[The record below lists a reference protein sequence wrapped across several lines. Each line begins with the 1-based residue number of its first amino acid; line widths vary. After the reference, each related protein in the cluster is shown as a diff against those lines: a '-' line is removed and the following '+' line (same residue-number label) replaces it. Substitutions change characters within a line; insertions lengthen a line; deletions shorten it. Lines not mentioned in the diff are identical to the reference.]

1 MFLYEKISGNFE
13 CFQYFINFEADC
25 LENEK
30 LFQKTGVLFLIERTQ
45 VENASFP

>member
-30 LFQKTGVLFLIERTQ
+30 LFQKTGVLFLVESNQ